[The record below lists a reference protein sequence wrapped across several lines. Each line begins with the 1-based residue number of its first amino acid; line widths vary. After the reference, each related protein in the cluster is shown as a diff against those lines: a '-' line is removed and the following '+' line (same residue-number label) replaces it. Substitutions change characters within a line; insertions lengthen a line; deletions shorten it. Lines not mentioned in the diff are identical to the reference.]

1 MNYDD
6 WKLASPDTESCELVS
21 PCCGSEF
28 TDYVDNENF
37 GKYKCDYCGEDFDE
51 PTEDYEYAVLKQLT
65 SQSKVQKGLLSAS
78 IKAQKKWYLIF
89 SNLHSILC
97 QYSLLLES

>member
-51 PTEDYEYAVLKQLT
+51 PTEDYEYADRIRENIAEDLADDKRL
-65 SQSKVQKGLLSAS
+65 GL
-78 IKAQKKWYLIF
+78 
-89 SNLHSILC
+89 
-97 QYSLLLES
+97 